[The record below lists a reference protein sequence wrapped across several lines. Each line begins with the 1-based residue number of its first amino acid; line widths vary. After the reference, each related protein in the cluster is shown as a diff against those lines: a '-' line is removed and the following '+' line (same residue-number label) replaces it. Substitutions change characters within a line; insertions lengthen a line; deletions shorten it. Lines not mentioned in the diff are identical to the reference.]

1 MVNYTVNYLYRL
13 TQFVLDGRHLLYT
26 LDKNE
31 LYQFNMDHGKG
42 FIMLRNIA
50 AVLLLLYST
59 TLLADTLA
67 LRADHPDRYVVV
79 KGDTLWD
86 ISARFLTDPWLWRD
100 VWHINPA
107 IENPHL
113 IYPGDTIRLVYIDG
127 RPTLQLDRGKK
138 TIKLSP
144 QIRATSLESPIPT
157 VSLEQIQQFLT
168 RPRVVTQQELDQSG
182 YIVAGDDGR
191 LISGAELSVY
201 ARNIEGIGSS
211 YFNIYHIGKAYQNHG
226 AKKGDILGFEA
237 IQVGDARVTQAG
249 DPAKLFVTHSYR
261 EILLGDRLLPP
272 LDQTLDQ
279 NFIPRAPDKNI
290 EGMIISVLD
299 GIARI
304 GRYQTIVINQGLHD
318 GLEVGHVLTAHQQ
331 GSTLRDHYAKKP
343 GEMVTLP
350 DEVAGTVMIFRAF
363 KHVSYA
369 LVMDAKREI
378 KLYDTVKTP

>member
-1 MVNYTVNYLYRL
+1 
-13 TQFVLDGRHLLYT
+13 
-26 LDKNE
+26 
-31 LYQFNMDHGKG
+31 
-42 FIMLRNIA
+42 MLKNIA

-59 TLLADTLA
+59 TLLADTLV
-67 LRADHPDRYVVV
+67 LRADHPDRYVVA

-86 ISARFLTDPWLWRD
+86 ISARFLTDPWLWQD
-100 VWHINPA
+100 IWHMNPA

-113 IYPGDTIRLVYIDG
+113 IYPEDVIRLVYING
-127 RPTLQLDRGKK
+127 KPTLQLDRGGKAL
-138 TIKLSP
+138 KLSP
-144 QIRATSLESPIPT
+144 KIRATALESPIPT

-168 RPRVVTQQELDQSG
+168 RPRVVSQQELDQSG

-191 LISGAELSVY
+191 LISGAGLSVY
-201 ARNIEGIGSS
+201 ARNIESIGSS
-211 YFNIYHIGKAYQNHG
+211 YFNIYHIGKAYQNPG
-226 AKKGDILGFEA
+226 TKEGEILGFEA
-237 IQVGDARVTQAG
+237 IQVGDARITQAG

-261 EILLGDRLLPP
+261 EILPGDRLLPP
-272 LDQTLDQ
+272 LDQTLNQ

-299 GIARI
+299 GIAKI
-304 GRYQTIVINQGLHD
+304 GRYQTIVINKGLQD
-318 GLEVGHVLTAHQQ
+318 GIEVGHVLTTHQQ
-331 GSTLRDHYAKKP
+331 GRTLRDHYAKKP

-350 DEVAGTVMIFRAF
+350 DEVAGTIMVFRAF

>member
-1 MVNYTVNYLYRL
+1 
-13 TQFVLDGRHLLYT
+13 
-26 LDKNE
+26 
-31 LYQFNMDHGKG
+31 
-42 FIMLRNIA
+42 MLRNIA

-59 TLLADTLA
+59 ALLADTLA

-113 IYPGDTIRLVYIDG
+113 IYPGDLIRLVYIDG
-127 RPTLQLDRGKK
+127 KPTLQLDRGKK

-144 QIRATSLESPIPT
+144 QIRATALESPIPT

-168 RPRVVTQQELDQSG
+168 RPRVISQQELDQSG

-191 LISGAELSVY
+191 LISGAGLSVY
-201 ARNIEGIGSS
+201 ARNIQNIGSS
-211 YFNIYHIGKAYQNHG
+211 YFNIYHVGKAYQNPNS
-226 AKKGDILGFEA
+226 KKGEILGFEA
-237 IQVGDARVTQAG
+237 IQVGDARITQTG
-249 DPAKLFVTHSYR
+249 DPAKLLVTHSYR

-272 LDQTLDQ
+272 LDQTLNQ
-279 NFIPRAPDKNI
+279 NFIPRAPDKSI

-299 GIARI
+299 GIAKI
-304 GRYQTIVINQGLHD
+304 GRYQTIVINQGLQD
-318 GLEVGHVLTAHQQ
+318 GVEVGHVLTVHQQ
-331 GSTLRDHYAKKP
+331 GRTIRDHYAKKP
-343 GEMVTLP
+343 GEKVTLP
-350 DEVAGTVMIFRAF
+350 DEAAGTVMIFRAF
-363 KHVSYA
+363 EHVSYA

-378 KLYDTVKTP
+378 KLYDSVKTP